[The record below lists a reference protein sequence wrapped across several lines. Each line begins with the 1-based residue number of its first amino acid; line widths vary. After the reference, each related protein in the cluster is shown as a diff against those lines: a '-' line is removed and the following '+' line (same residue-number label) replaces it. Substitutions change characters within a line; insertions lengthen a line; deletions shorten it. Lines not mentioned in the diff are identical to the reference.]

1 MSTFSHTVNV
11 SSRTSSSFQW
21 WCMLKFC
28 WWNEY
33 FTVFCKCVAWNN
45 ASGFFPC
52 MFFKN
57 SKQQW
62 AFNFN
67 VIDPSNSLNTW
78 YFKQVAVKLCF
89 LGRFYSKSI
98 TWKFWTFL
106 LLEGNMQSIGNV
118 FLVVW
123 NRNFIVSLN
132 SFKNFHITRLLKKT
146 QQTPLRSFFI
156 IVIYCW

>member
-1 MSTFSHTVNV
+1 MFLHEQVV
-11 SSRTSSSFQW
+11 LFQW

-33 FTVFCKCVAWNN
+33 FTGFCKCVAWNN

-52 MFFKN
+52 MLFKN

-62 AFNFN
+62 VFPFN
-67 VIDPSNSLNTW
+67 VIEPSNSLNTW

-89 LGRFYSKSI
+89 LGYFYSKSI

-123 NRNFIVSLN
+123 NRNFIVNLN
-132 SFKNFHITRLLKKT
+132 SFKNFHITCLLKK
-146 QQTPLRSFFI
+146 PSKLLWGLFL
-156 IVIYCW
+156 